1 MSNAAAVIYA
11 RALLAHENA
20 LELSGIKLLAG
31 GVMALLA
38 VAAVDGSDVAPR
50 MDLGAWALLLTL
62 GVTSNAV
69 GRTMYLS
76 LIRSAGSVRAS
87 LVAYVVPAVGVLLG
101 WLVLGERLGASGIAG
116 LTLIAGSMAL
126 VTHGEQLGA
135 MVRHVRRRLDV
146 TMPVL
151 AR

>member
-1 MSNAAAVIYA
+1 
-11 RALLAHENA
+11 
-20 LELSGIKLLAG
+20 
-31 GVMALLA
+31 
-38 VAAVDGSDVAPR
+38 
-50 MDLGAWALLLTL
+50 
-62 GVTSNAV
+62 
-69 GRTMYLS
+69 
-76 LIRSAGSVRAS
+76 
-87 LVAYVVPAVGVLLG
+87 VVPAVGVLLG